1 MICSMCSAEM
11 PEISAYCPACGYPA
25 NETSD
30 ALSAKDTTDKLL
42 AAFAYVAV
50 VPAIAF
56 LLVPATRVRS
66 FVRFHA
72 WQSLMFVAASCVLAM
87 IIRLLFLI
95 FSVLP
100 FGGFLFAWLLV
111 GVGGIAVVILWAALL
126 AKAAMGHRY
135 ELPFLGPWAT
145 RLSH

>member
-1 MICSMCSAEM
+1 M
-11 PEISAYCPACGYPA
+11 PEISAYCPACGYPV
-25 NETSD
+25 NEASD
-30 ALSAKDTTDKLL
+30 PLPATDGMDKLL

-56 LLVPATRVRS
+56 LVVPAIRLRS

-72 WQSLMFVAASCVLAM
+72 WQALFFAAATCILGLVL
-87 IIRLLFLI
+87 RLLFVI

-100 FGGFLFAWLLV
+100 FGGFLFAWLLI
-111 GVGGIAVVILWAALL
+111 GVGGIAVVIMWAALL
-126 AKAAMGHRY
+126 AKAALGDRW

-145 RLSH
+145 RLSE